1 MEDEEAGQILIF
13 LLDTNV
19 LSELRKARPHGA
31 VLAWYKSHLATA
43 FAVPALALYEI
54 QAGAEVTRRQDA
66 EKAREIE
73 RWAEALANGAVVLP
87 LDGVSAR
94 EAARLMAR
102 QSKLLIEDAMIA
114 AIAKV
119 NGLTVATRNTR
130 DFERFEVPLVNPFLF
145 PKG

>member
-1 MEDEEAGQILIF
+1 VEDAEAGQVLTF

-19 LSELRKARPHGA
+19 LSELRKTKPHGA
-31 VLAWYKSHLATA
+31 LLAWYQSQSSTA

-73 RWAEALANGAVVLP
+73 RWVETIANGAVVLP

-94 EAARLMAR
+94 ESARLMAR
-102 QSKLLIEDAMIA
+102 QSRLLIEDAMIA

-130 DFERFEVPLVNPFLF
+130 DFERFGVPLVNPFLH
-145 PKG
+145 PKA

>member
-1 MEDEEAGQILIF
+1 MKF

-31 VLAWYKSHLATA
+31 VLAWYKSHSATA
-43 FAVPALALYEI
+43 FALPALALYEI

-73 RWAEALANGAVVLP
+73 RWVEALANGAVVLP

-94 EAARLMAR
+94 ESARLMAR

-114 AIAKV
+114 AIARV

-130 DFERFEVPLVNPFLF
+130 DFEHFAVPLVNPFQH

>member
-1 MEDEEAGQILIF
+1 VI
-13 LLDTNV
+13 
-19 LSELRKARPHGA
+19 SELRKTKPHGA
-31 VLAWYKSHLATA
+31 VLAWYQSQSPTA

-73 RWAEALANGAVVLP
+73 RWAETLANAAVVLP

-94 EAARLMAR
+94 ESARLMAR
-102 QSKLLIEDAMIA
+102 QSRLLIEDAMIA
-114 AIAKV
+114 AIAKI

-130 DFERFEVPLVNPFLF
+130 DFQRFAVPLVNPFLY
-145 PKG
+145 PRG